1 MDVVKISDKAIK
13 RAGEIIKQGGLVVF
27 PSDTVYILAV
37 DPTSGRAVEK
47 LLGFKNRWTGKA
59 ISVAVANKKMAL
71 DWVELSKNG
80 EMIYSNLLPG
90 PFTVVSKG
98 KHKMAAGIEAENGTL
113 GVRIPDNEWI
123 KKLVLAVGG
132 PVTATS
138 ANLSGRT
145 PHYSVESFLKTL
157 SKKKVMMIDLM
168 VDAGKLPKNK
178 PSTVIDATE
187 SEMKILRR
195 GDLITKNAK
204 FLISKTEK
212 ETERIGEFIL
222 GKILN
227 SPPIPSLDREGR
239 KPVVLALSGDLGCG
253 KTVFTRGV
261 AKALGIEERV
271 TSPTFNIYNEYKTHP
286 LTPSL
291 EEMRGNFSKFLHFDL
306 YRLKDEY
313 EFKELRFLEL
323 FGENTLACIEWPE
336 NMGEEN
342 WEKLEKIARVFSVTF
357 KYIDQKTR
365 EIGWEGKICG

>member
-1 MDVVKISDKAIK
+1 M
-13 RAGEIIKQGGLVVF
+13 
-27 PSDTVYILAV
+27 
-37 DPTSGRAVEK
+37 
-47 LLGFKNRWTGKA
+47 
-59 ISVAVANKKMAL
+59 
-71 DWVELSKNG
+71 
-80 EMIYSNLLPG
+80 
-90 PFTVVSKG
+90 
-98 KHKMAAGIEAENGTL
+98 
-113 GVRIPDNEWI
+113 
-123 KKLVLAVGG
+123 
-132 PVTATS
+132 
-138 ANLSGRT
+138 
-145 PHYSVESFLKTL
+145 
-157 SKKKVMMIDLM
+157 
-168 VDAGKLPKNK
+168 
-178 PSTVIDATE
+178 
-187 SEMKILRR
+187 
-195 GDLITKNAK
+195 
-204 FLISKTEK
+204 
-212 ETERIGEFIL
+212 
-222 GKILN
+222 
-227 SPPIPSLDREGR
+227 
-239 KPVVLALSGDLGCG
+239 LALSGDLGCG